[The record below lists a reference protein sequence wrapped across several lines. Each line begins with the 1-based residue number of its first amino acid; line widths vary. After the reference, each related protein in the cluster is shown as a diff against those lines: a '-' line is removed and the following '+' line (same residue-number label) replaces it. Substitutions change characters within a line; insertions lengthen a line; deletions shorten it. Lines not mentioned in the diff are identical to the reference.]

1 MIGNKPSSTR
11 GEQRGQL
18 QRQRT
23 VNDRCP
29 WGCLQL
35 ATAGGVSVTK
45 AGAPLFLTELG
56 QGKGKA

>member
-1 MIGNKPSSTR
+1 MK
-11 GEQRGQL
+11 
-18 QRQRT
+18 
-23 VNDRCP
+23 DRCP

-35 ATAGGVSVTK
+35 AMAWGVSVTK